1 MILRF
6 CPGGEAGCKSVPQL
20 SVRRLTLFGTEHRE
34 VQTSKKKRGW
44 GEALSKTVKILVM
57 SNSEKS
63 SSSIITISKVIKQP
77 EV

>member
-34 VQTSKKKRGW
+34 VQTPKKKG
-44 GEALSKTVKILVM
+44 GGDGALSKTVKILVM
-57 SNSEKS
+57 SNSKKS
-63 SSSIITISKVIKQP
+63 SSSIIAISKVVKQP